1 MRSNGRAPGCRGTL
15 ATRVGPGRSCA
26 MARASIAALV
36 LALVLALARVAAS
49 QPTTVL
55 RRDPSTGD
63 VLANPHFETSDGVVP
78 VVAFY
83 HAWYGNPAN
92 DGAYR
97 RWDHAVLP
105 HWDPK
110 VNARVFGADA
120 AEALGANPS
129 SRALGSHRP
138 PDDIHAPF
146 YPSRGCY
153 SSLDPRVLD
162 AHMREALAS
171 GVNTFA
177 VSWLGRPDVVGTADP
192 QGVNT
197 DAALQLVVAAA
208 ERTCRA
214 SAADANAEFPGGMR
228 VAFHLEPYPGR
239 TAASV
244 REDIRHILDR
254 HGDSPALLRGA
265 AGAARCFSCTT
276 VTACRPA
283 IGPPSSPRPVTTPS
297 AARTWT
303 EYFSPCGSPART
315 ARRSRRADSTEDT
328 RTLPTR
334 ERRTPRIRNIWR
346 VLSDEAAARSLLFVP
361 SVSPGYNDTRIRPWN
376 VATTRGRRGGRTYA
390 ANWRAA
396 LAVKPAAIGI
406 TSWNEWGEGTQIEP
420 AEVGRGGTRRTDS
433 WRTRERESRDGA
445 PRCGGTGTAEAAP
458 GRDGDGSSD
467 RGGDPNLYLDL
478 TRAFARGMR
487 RPGFDEGGAGFVRD
501 EL

>member
-1 MRSNGRAPGCRGTL
+1 
-15 ATRVGPGRSCA
+15 

-177 VSWLGRPDVVGTADP
+177 VSWLGRPDVVGTADS

-197 DAALQLVVAAA
+197 DAALQLVVPAA
-208 ERTCRA
+208 ERTRRA

-265 AGAARCFSCTT
+265 RGGGAVFFVYDSYR
-276 VTACRPA
+276 V
-283 IGPPSSPRPVTTPS
+283 SPRDWSTIL
-297 AARTWT
+297 
-303 EYFSPCGSPART
+303 SPTGHDTVRGTDLDGIFLALWLT
-315 ARRSRRADSTEDT
+315 RADGALIETGGFDGGYTYFADPGTSHAAN
-328 RTLPTR
+328 PKH
-334 ERRTPRIRNIWR
+334 WR

-396 LAVKPAAIGI
+396 LAVNPAAIGI

-420 AEVGRGGTRRTDS
+420 AEVGRGGYASYRLVEDAREGEQG
-433 WRTRERESRDGA
+433 WRAAMRRDGD
-445 PRCGGTGTAEAAP
+445 GGGGARD
-458 GRDGDGSSD
+458 GDGDGSSD

-478 TRAFARGMR
+478 TRAFALGMR

>member
-1 MRSNGRAPGCRGTL
+1 
-15 ATRVGPGRSCA
+15 
-26 MARASIAALV
+26 MARASVASLV
-36 LALVLALARVAAS
+36 LSLVLALARVAAS

-55 RRDPSTGD
+55 RRDPSTGA
-63 VLANPHFETSDGVVP
+63 VLANPHFETSDGVIP

-83 HAWYGNPAN
+83 YAWYGNPAN

-97 RWDHAVLP
+97 HWDHAVLP

-129 SRALGSHRP
+129 SRALGSHHP

-177 VSWLGRPDVVGTADP
+177 VSWWGRPDVVGTADS

-197 DAALQLVVAAA
+197 DAALHLVVAAA
-208 ERTCRA
+208 ERTWRA
-214 SAADANAEFPGGMR
+214 SASDASASASAEFPGGMR

-239 TAASV
+239 TAATV
-244 REDIRHILDR
+244 REDLRHILDR

-265 AGAARCFSCTT
+265 RGG
-276 VTACRPA
+276 
-283 IGPPSSPRPVTTPS
+283 GPVFFVYDSYHVSPRDWSTIL
-297 AARTWT
+297 
-303 EYFSPCGSPART
+303 SPTGPDTVRGTDLDGVFLALWLT
-315 ARRSRRADSTEDT
+315 RADGAQIETGGFDGGYTYFADPATSTAAD
-328 RTLPTR
+328 PK
-334 ERRTPRIRNIWR
+334 NWR
-346 VLSDEAAARSLLFVP
+346 ALSDEAAARGLLFVP

-376 VATTRGRRGGRTYA
+376 AKTTRSRRGGRTYA

-396 LAVKPAAIGI
+396 LAARPAAVTI

-420 AEVGRGGTRRTDS
+420 AEVGRGGYASYRLAEDAREGEQG
-433 WRTRERESRDGA
+433 WRAAMRRERNG
-445 PRCGGTGTAEAAP
+445 
-458 GRDGDGSSD
+458 DGDDGGERGGGDGGDASAA
-467 RGGDPNLYLDL
+467 REGEGGGDPNLYLDL